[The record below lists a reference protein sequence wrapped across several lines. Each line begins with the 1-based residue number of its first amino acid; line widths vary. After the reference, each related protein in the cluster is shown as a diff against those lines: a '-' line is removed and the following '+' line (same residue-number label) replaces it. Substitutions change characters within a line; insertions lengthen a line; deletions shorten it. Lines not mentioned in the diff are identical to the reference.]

1 MLIVGGAGERAERR
15 GSGEGAFL
23 EGKRV
28 KWLLYSVSLGVKFIG
43 NPSVGIKTTNQ
54 VHQAP

>member
-28 KWLLYSVSLGVKFIG
+28 KWLLYGVSLGVKFIG
-43 NPSVGIKTTNQ
+43 TPSVEI
-54 VHQAP
+54 